1 MTLAPLQPEQLVLLL
16 TTGFVAA
23 LLLQQIFAWASR
35 PALRLHLWG
44 MLWAS
49 GALAWCFARSL
60 EVASFPVDP
69 EVAGR
74 WTALGL
80 ASLLPQALGLV
91 GFAGTARAQVLPRR
105 FGPAAATFCASGTT
119 LIVVLGAAL
128 PVPLVQR
135 EGAVVHQLPAVP
147 LVVLLV
153 GLAATLVAVVTTLRK
168 QALEPVLRAVLL
180 AAVLAWVG
188 ALANDVILGSV
199 LLPGLASVR
208 LPLVPH
214 ALLLTAVGVAA
225 VAASPPPD
233 PAQGV
238 LRGLAP
244 RMVAGQERL
253 LAQALADARVAG
265 QERQRFLAR
274 MSHELRTPLN
284 GVIGMTDLLMD
295 SRLDATQR
303 RYLEQA
309 RASAE
314 QLLALVDDLLDL
326 SRLEAG
332 KVRLADAPFPL
343 RKVLEDSLRV
353 VGVLAVR
360 KGLELVLAAPEE
372 LPGTLVGDP
381 LRLRQV
387 LVNLLGNAVKFTE
400 RGEVALRVRPTSAR
414 GGRLGVRFEVADT
427 GPGIPLE
434 EQERIL
440 LPFEQGSRGEGRGS
454 GLGLAISRELIRR
467 MGGELHLQS
476 AAGAGSVFS
485 FELLLGLPEH
495 QEEITIVDPVLLQGM
510 TVLVAEDH
518 AETAEGLLAELAGWR
533 MQATHVADGDA
544 ALLRL
549 GQARS
554 EGRPFG
560 LLLLDADMPGRD
572 GWSVLAAL
580 QDQPGLVGA
589 TVFMLPDGAPAA
601 RFQESRA
608 RGAAATI
615 GKPIRPAELVEA
627 ITVAVGSAHTEV
639 GPATDPGTDPRP
651 RVRVLV
657 ADDQAVNRELV
668 CATLA
673 LLGVQAVAVEDGE
686 AAVAA
691 AAGPTPFDL
700 VLMDLRMPRLDGEEA
715 TRRIRA
721 FEVQSGRARVPIVAL
736 TAHAVPGDR
745 ERLLAAGLDGC
756 LTKPLRRQALFE
768 VMDRYRVGA
777 MPFEIPDPP
786 NPAPPAGASPPADAS
801 PPAGASPPADAP
813 PAIDPDRLAQQTG
826 GDDDLARDL
835 LALMADELPQHRQR
849 LAEAGRD
856 LAALGRAAH
865 ALRGAAGNVGALPVH
880 RAATSLEQAARDLDA
895 ERARREL
902 PGLLA
907 EVDRLA
913 RALALRLQA

>member
-1 MTLAPLQPEQLVLLL
+1 MNPTLLQPEQLFLLL

-23 LLLQQIFAWASR
+23 LLLQQIFAWATR

-44 MLWAS
+44 MLWAA
-49 GALAWCFARSL
+49 GALTWCFARSL
-60 EVASFPVDP
+60 EVASFRFDA

-74 WTALGL
+74 WTVLGL
-80 ASLLPQALGLV
+80 ASLLPQALGMI

-105 FGPAAATFCASGTT
+105 FGPIAAAFCASGTS

-128 PVPLVQR
+128 PVRLVLR
-135 EGAVVHQLPAVP
+135 DGAVVHLLPP
-147 LVVLLV
+147 GL
-153 GLAATLVAVVTTLRK
+153 LAALLLGLLLALVAVVNTLRK

-180 AAVLAWVG
+180 AAALAWVG
-188 ALANDVILGSV
+188 ALANDVILGSG
-199 LLPGLASVR
+199 LLPGLPLPR

-214 ALLLTAVGVAA
+214 ALLLTAVGIAA
-225 VAASPPPD
+225 TAASPPPD
-233 PAQGV
+233 PAQGA

-244 RMVAGQERL
+244 HLVAGQERL
-253 LAQALADARVAG
+253 LAQALAEARVAG

-284 GVIGMTDLLMD
+284 GVLGMTDLLMD
-295 SRLDATQR
+295 SRLDPTQR

-309 RASAE
+309 HTSAE

-332 KVRLADAPFPL
+332 KVRLADAPFAL

-360 KGLELVLAAPEE
+360 KGLELVLVAPEE

-400 RGEVALRVRPTSAR
+400 RGEVALRVRPVAASA
-414 GGRLGVRFEVADT
+414 GRLGVRFEVADT
-427 GPGIPLE
+427 GPGIAPE

-440 LPFEQGSRGEGRGS
+440 LPFEQGRHGEGRGS

-476 AAGAGSVFS
+476 TLEVGSVFS
-485 FELLLGLPEH
+485 FELWLGIPEE
-495 QEEITIVDPVLLQGM
+495 QEEITIVDPVLLQGL

-533 MQATHVADGDA
+533 MQATHVPDGAA

-549 GQARS
+549 GQARG

-560 LLLLDADMPGRD
+560 LLLLDSDMPVRD
-572 GWSVLAAL
+572 GWSVLDAL
-580 QDQPGLVGA
+580 RDQPGLVGA

-601 RFQESRA
+601 RFQEGRA

-627 ITVAVGSAHTEV
+627 ITVAVGCTLSEG

-657 ADDQAVNRELV
+657 ADDQSVNRELV

-691 AAGPTPFDL
+691 ALGPAPFDL

-721 FEVQSGRARVPIVAL
+721 GEARAGRARVPIVAL

-768 VMDRYRVGA
+768 VMDRYRMGA
-777 MPFEIPDPP
+777 MPFEIPEPTEPP
-786 NPAPPAGASPPADAS
+786 PPVPAASSAGAAASIDA
-801 PPAGASPPADAP
+801 A
-813 PAIDPDRLAQQTG
+813 RLAQQTG
-826 GDDDLARDL
+826 GDEELARDL
-835 LALMADELPQHRQR
+835 LSLMASELPLHRQR
-849 LAEAGRD
+849 LVEAGLD
-856 LAALGRAAH
+856 LPALGRAAH
-865 ALRGAAGNVGALPVH
+865 ALRGAAGNVGALPLH
-880 RAATSLEQAARDLDA
+880 RAATSMEQAARDLDL

-907 EVDRLA
+907 EVDQLA
-913 RALALRLQA
+913 RTIRERLRD